1 MLLEPPQSQQSVPN
15 SSQSQP
21 SSQPPVPA
29 FPRNQ
34 SSAIHSL
41 LNADPGHPP
50 LIVDSVMTRD
60 FFEELVDSTSPCT
73 VEQLEQV
80 YSVLMSEI
88 WRTRGVWNRLSV
100 VDSVRNA
107 LRELLEDMTGCQD
120 FGPSSADM
128 DR

>member
-1 MLLEPPQSQQSVPN
+1 MPQSQPSIPN

-21 SSQPPVPA
+21 LSQPPVPP

-41 LNADPGHPP
+41 LNDDPGHPP
-50 LIVDSVMTRD
+50 LIHDAEKTRD
-60 FFEELVDSTSPCT
+60 FHDELVELTSPCT

-80 YSVLMSEI
+80 YSGLMSEI
-88 WRTRGVWNRLSV
+88 WRTRGMWNRASA
-100 VDSVRNA
+100 VDGVRKT

-120 FGPSSADM
+120 FGPGSADM
-128 DR
+128 DH

>member
-1 MLLEPPQSQQSVPN
+1 MPQSQSSIPN

-21 SSQPPVPA
+21 LSQPPVPP

-50 LIVDSVMTRD
+50 LIIDTVNTRD
-60 FFEELVDSTSPCT
+60 FLDELVESTSPCT

-80 YSVLMSEI
+80 YSGLMSEI
-88 WRTRGVWNRLSV
+88 WRTRSVWNRASV
-100 VDSVRNA
+100 VDSVRNV
-107 LRELLEDMTGCQD
+107 LRDLLEDMTGCQD
-120 FGPSSADM
+120 FGPNSIDM
-128 DR
+128 DH